1 MAKATIYYFN
11 PTCELAVA
19 NGSFSYMPPL
29 LLQKMERDLSVLPFI
44 FASENDFVLTENP
57 PSIGFVQRMKDA
69 GFSNLPHFCS
79 LNELEA
85 LPDGSIS
92 DILPWGWSPAAHFKL
107 KNLKEKCS
115 DEFKASPAFHWKSEH
130 QTLFERSTSLN
141 FLAEILANNSPDWFI
156 DQSLTGI
163 VVTNSEEIEMLLKRH
178 LPLVIKA
185 PISSSGRGIQII
197 RKKELSASNRQWI
210 SGVLKQQNYLV
221 AEPFLEKLADL
232 SFQFQVKDNSEIE
245 FLGYSFFETNSN
257 GQYSGTL
264 LHPELETILS
274 AEHSAVFQE
283 RISETVQI
291 IMDALKKSVYAKYH
305 RGYLGV
311 DSLLF
316 MERNQLFIQP
326 CIEVNCRMNMGIISL
341 LIEKKI
347 QKDSIGKFG
356 LWYSN
361 SEKFMDFAN
370 EQSNN
375 NRLRIQNGKL
385 NSGFLSLVEEDS
397 NKKFGAYFSFL
408 PK

>member
-1 MAKATIYYFN
+1 
-11 PTCELAVA
+11 
-19 NGSFSYMPPL
+19 
-29 LLQKMERDLSVLPFI
+29 
-44 FASENDFVLTENP
+44 
-57 PSIGFVQRMKDA
+57 
-69 GFSNLPHFCS
+69 
-79 LNELEA
+79 
-85 LPDGSIS
+85 
-92 DILPWGWSPAAHFKL
+92 
-107 KNLKEKCS
+107 
-115 DEFKASPAFHWKSEH
+115 
-130 QTLFERSTSLN
+130 
-141 FLAEILANNSPDWFI
+141 
-156 DQSLTGI
+156 
-163 VVTNSEEIEMLLKRH
+163 
-178 LPLVIKA
+178 
-185 PISSSGRGIQII
+185 
-197 RKKELSASNRQWI
+197 
-210 SGVLKQQNYLV
+210 
-221 AEPFLEKLADL
+221 
-232 SFQFQVKDNSEIE
+232 
-245 FLGYSFFETNSN
+245 
-257 GQYSGTL
+257 
-264 LHPELETILS
+264 
-274 AEHSAVFQE
+274 
-283 RISETVQI
+283 
-291 IMDALKKSVYAKYH
+291 MDALKKSVYAKYH

>member
-1 MAKATIYYFN
+1 MAKSTIYYFN

-44 FASENDFVLTENP
+44 FASESDFVLTENP
-57 PSIGFVQRMKDA
+57 PSDGFVKRLTDA
-69 GFSNLPHFCS
+69 GFDLPTFCS
-79 LNELEA
+79 LNELEN
-85 LPDGSIS
+85 LPEGSFS
-92 DILPWGWSPAAHFKL
+92 DISPWGWSPAAHFKL
-107 KNLKEKCS
+107 RNLKEKCS
-115 DEFKASPAFHWKSEH
+115 DEFKASPVSHWKPEH
-130 QTLFERSTSLN
+130 QLLFERSTSLN
-141 FLAEILANNSPDWFI
+141 FLGEILESNPPDWFI

-163 VVTNSEEIEMLLKRH
+163 VVTRTEEIEILLKSH

-197 RKKELSASNRQWI
+197 RRKELSTSNKQWI
-210 SGVLKQQNYLV
+210 SGILKQQHYLV

-232 SFQFQVKDNSEIE
+232 SFQFFVKDNFEIE

-264 LHPELETILS
+264 IRPELETILS
-274 AEHSAVFQE
+274 AEHIAVFQE
-283 RISETVQI
+283 KINETVQI

-316 MERNQLFIQP
+316 MNRKQLFIQP
-326 CIEVNCRMNMGIISL
+326 CIEVNCRRNMGILSL

-347 QKDSIGKFG
+347 HQDSNGKFG

-361 SEKFMDFAN
+361 SVKFMDFAKD
-370 EQSNN
+370 QSNCN
-375 NRLRIQNGKL
+375 KLKTLNGAFC
-385 NSGFLSLVEEDS
+385 SGFLSLVEEDS
-397 NKKFGAYFSFL
+397 NKKFGAYFSLL

>member
-44 FASENDFVLTENP
+44 FASKNDFVLTENP
-57 PSIGFVQRMKDA
+57 PSIGFIQRLKDA
-69 GFSNLPHFCS
+69 GFDLPHFCS
-79 LNELEA
+79 LNELEI

-92 DILPWGWSPAAHFKL
+92 DISPWGWSPAAHFKL

-115 DEFKASPAFHWKSEH
+115 DEFKASPVFHWKSEH
-130 QTLFERSTSLN
+130 QLLFERSTSLN
-141 FLAEILANNSPDWFI
+141 FLAEILANNSMDWFI
-156 DQSLTGI
+156 DQSVTGI
-163 VVTNSEEIEMLLKRH
+163 VVTRTEEIELLLRKH

-197 RKKELSASNRQWI
+197 RKKELSVSNRQWI

-232 SFQFQVKDNSEIE
+232 SFQFLVKDNCKIE

-264 LHPELETILS
+264 IHPELETILS
-274 AEHSAVFQE
+274 AEHTAVFQE
-283 RISETVQI
+283 KIGETVQI
-291 IMDALKKSVYAKYH
+291 IMDALKKSAYAKYH
-305 RGYLGV
+305 RGYLGI

-316 MERNQLFIQP
+316 MDHKQLFIQP

-375 NRLRIQNGKL
+375 NRLRIKNGKV
-385 NSGFLSLVEEDS
+385 NSGFLSLVEEES

>member
-1 MAKATIYYFN
+1 MAKSTVYYFN

-19 NGSFSYMPPL
+19 NGSFSYTPPL
-29 LLQKMERDLSVLPFI
+29 LLQEMERDLSVLPFI

-57 PSIGFVQRMKDA
+57 PADGFIQRMKEA
-69 GFSNLPHFCS
+69 GFEMPNFLR

-92 DILPWGWSPAAHFKL
+92 DISPWGWSPAAHFKL
-107 KNLKEKCS
+107 KNLKEKCT
-115 DEFKASPAFHWKSEH
+115 DEFKASPVFHWKSEH
-130 QTLFERSTSLN
+130 QLLFERSTSLN
-141 FLAEILANNSPDWFI
+141 FLAEILANKSLDWFI

-163 VVTNSEEIEMLLKRH
+163 VVTKTEEIEMLLNRH

-197 RKKELSASNRQWI
+197 RRKDLSASNRHWI

-221 AEPFLEKLADL
+221 AEPFLEKMADL
-232 SFQFQVKDNSEIE
+232 SFQFLIKDNCEIE
-245 FLGYSFFETNSN
+245 FLGHSFFETNSN

-264 LHPELETILS
+264 IHPELETILS
-274 AEHSAVFQE
+274 AEHIAVFQE
-283 RISETVQI
+283 KICKTVQI
-291 IMDALKKSVYAKYH
+291 IMDALKKSMYAKYH

-316 MERNQLFIQP
+316 MDHGQLFIQP
-326 CIEVNCRMNMGIISL
+326 CIEVNCRLNMGIISL

-347 QKDSIGKFG
+347 HRDSIGKFG
-356 LWYSN
+356 LWYAKSGN
-361 SEKFMDFAN
+361 FMDFITA
-370 EQSNN
+370 QSHNN
-375 NRLRIQNGKL
+375 PLTIKNGKVS
-385 NSGFLSLVEEDS
+385 SGILSLTEEDS
-397 NKKFGAYFSFL
+397 NKKFGAYFSLL